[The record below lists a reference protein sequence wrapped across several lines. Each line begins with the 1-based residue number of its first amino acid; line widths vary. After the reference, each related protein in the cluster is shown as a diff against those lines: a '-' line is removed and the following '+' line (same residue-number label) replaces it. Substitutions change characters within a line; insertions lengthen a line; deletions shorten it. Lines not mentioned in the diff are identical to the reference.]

1 MNLPP
6 VKGLMMGRI
15 RKAYYTLDELVEI
28 WRFPDADLRYVVEN
42 DLLGLSV
49 RLVGP
54 WMEVGEYDSVDE
66 GVWVAV
72 PLEQRRYDGLVDLH
86 KRDAI
91 ALLRDGRVEAARFA
105 IPPNGYAAL
114 LRDEASVVI
123 RRADMLIRSEERH
136 RFEAEVLPSLVAP
149 AEAPIAFE
157 SFVYRGRNY
166 RFTATQARVLASLHE
181 AAQAG
186 CAWQRGK
193 VALTAAGSNSLKM
206 GDLFKRRPEWR
217 DIVEHDGRGSYRLVP
232 DLVLRQ
238 AA

>member
-157 SFVYRGRNY
+157 SFVYRGRK
-166 RFTATQARVLASLHE
+166 LSLHGHPGPGSGLSPRGGPGWLRV
-181 AAQAG
+181 AARQG
-186 CAWQRGK
+186 GPDRRGLEL
-193 VALTAAGSNSLKM
+193 A
-206 GDLFKRRPEWR
+206 E
-217 DIVEHDGRGSYRLVP
+217 DGRSV
-232 DLVLRQ
+232 Q
-238 AA
+238 APARMA